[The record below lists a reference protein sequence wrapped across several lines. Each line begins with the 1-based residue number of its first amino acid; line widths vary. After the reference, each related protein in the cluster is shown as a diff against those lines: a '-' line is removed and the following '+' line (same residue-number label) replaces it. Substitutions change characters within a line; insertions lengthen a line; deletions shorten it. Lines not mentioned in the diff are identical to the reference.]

1 MIMVIYMYKYLREY
15 IDKDEF
21 QLTLLKHRVNIVNYE
36 ELLQISEKEIVL
48 KSRDEKIII
57 TGDKLAISKLLDYE
71 ILIIG
76 EISNIEVL
84 YG

>member
-1 MIMVIYMYKYLREY
+1 MVIYMYKYLREY

-48 KSRDEKIII
+48 KSMDEKIII

>member
-1 MIMVIYMYKYLREY
+1 MYKYLREY

>member
-1 MIMVIYMYKYLREY
+1 MYKYLREY

-48 KSRDEKIII
+48 KSMDEKIII

>member
-48 KSRDEKIII
+48 KSMDEKIII